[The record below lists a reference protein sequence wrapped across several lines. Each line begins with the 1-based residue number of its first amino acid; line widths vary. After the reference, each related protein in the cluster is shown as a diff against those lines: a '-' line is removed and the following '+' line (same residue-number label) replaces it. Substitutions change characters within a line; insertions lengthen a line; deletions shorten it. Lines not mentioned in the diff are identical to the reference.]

1 MPIPKGSTG
10 KCLIPLTGDHSKREF
25 SGKLSKPTSSLSF
38 ASTSD
43 AELKDADANAHHV
56 GVVAGG
62 TGDREN
68 EESALDE
75 SGSSRSRQATAEEGP
90 PVPSTA
96 EEGTNLVRSFGEKR
110 PVSAAPPPTGRPPA
124 ISTFRPAAM
133 AAISTSDP
141 AGRPAAGAASP
152 EAPPPTDHPVDSDRR
167 EQGDLPP
174 EGDPRGA
181 DPPPEGGPPAIFD
194 PDNPIEQK
202 DEHQSDNGAGVSM
215 FSKLSVEQ
223 QAALEGGDADA
234 GEAKNTEG
242 GGGIKKEAEVEKQKP
257 GKEKQ
262 QPDANMSAIM
272 APDLE
277 QRDKDHLNLLLAKQH
292 EGSWAKQLVAADA
305 ALHGEE
311 E

>member
-1 MPIPKGSTG
+1 
-10 KCLIPLTGDHSKREF
+10 
-25 SGKLSKPTSSLSF
+25 
-38 ASTSD
+38 
-43 AELKDADANAHHV
+43 
-56 GVVAGG
+56 
-62 TGDREN
+62 
-68 EESALDE
+68 
-75 SGSSRSRQATAEEGP
+75 
-90 PVPSTA
+90 
-96 EEGTNLVRSFGEKR
+96 
-110 PVSAAPPPTGRPPA
+110 
-124 ISTFRPAAM
+124 
-133 AAISTSDP
+133 
-141 AGRPAAGAASP
+141 
-152 EAPPPTDHPVDSDRR
+152 
-167 EQGDLPP
+167 
-174 EGDPRGA
+174 
-181 DPPPEGGPPAIFD
+181 
-194 PDNPIEQK
+194 
-202 DEHQSDNGAGVSM
+202 M